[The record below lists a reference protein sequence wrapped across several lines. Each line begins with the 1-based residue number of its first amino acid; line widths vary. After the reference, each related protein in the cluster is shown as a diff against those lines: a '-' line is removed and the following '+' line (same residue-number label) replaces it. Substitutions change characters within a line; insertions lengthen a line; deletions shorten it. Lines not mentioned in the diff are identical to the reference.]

1 MALSG
6 YWIKKK
12 NRLLRVLLSL
22 LHPHPVPFASY
33 YSLAKC

>member
-6 YWIKKK
+6 YWIKKIDYYI
-12 NRLLRVLLSL
+12 LSP
-22 LHPHPVPFASY
+22 LHSHPVPFASY